1 MFILHLSFQEIGL
14 RSATDKDSF
23 SFSSHENSQ
32 VSRNCV
38 TSEIPTFCIWRGSG
52 ERERDSAT
60 EFRLY
65 FTMMKG
71 TENEVAFMYIGTIL
85 LFIRISEI

>member
-1 MFILHLSFQEIGL
+1 MKTHRFQGIVL
-14 RSATDKDSF
+14 
-23 SFSSHENSQ
+23 Q
-32 VSRNCV
+32 VKFPPFV
-38 TSEIPTFCIWRGSG
+38 SG
-52 ERERDSAT
+52 EEAGRERERDSAT